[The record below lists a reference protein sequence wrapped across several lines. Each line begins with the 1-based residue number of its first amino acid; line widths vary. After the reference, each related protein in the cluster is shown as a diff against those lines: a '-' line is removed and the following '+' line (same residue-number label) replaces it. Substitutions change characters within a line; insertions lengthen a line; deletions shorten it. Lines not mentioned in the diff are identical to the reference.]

1 MKMKMSRLSA
11 IRVPIDTTPA
21 EERAALAANVRRLMR
36 ADRYVYFKAI
46 EQSNGVEVVV
56 DGQTLVM
63 ASSNDYLG
71 LTHDRRVIAAATK
84 AMRRWGSGPGGSRF
98 LCGNITLHHEL
109 EANLAD
115 FVGKAGAIVHPTGF
129 LTNAGVI
136 ACLAR
141 PGDVLLCDRECH
153 ASILAGCR
161 LAGVR
166 MVSYKGEKEHAAQ
179 DALERLRAKPDTG
192 RVFLITEG
200 LFSMSGRVTDLAA
213 LARLRAIDPE
223 LFLYVDDAHGL
234 GVMGHGRTT
243 AHQFKVVKQVD
254 MIMGTFS
261 KALASIGG
269 FVATDDRN
277 LLTFIQH
284 DSRTH
289 IFSAG
294 LPAANAAA
302 ALKSLE
308 IIRAEPQRV
317 ERLWKNARTAQARL
331 RKLGLPVKE
340 SNSPINSIHI
350 GEEMAAFDFS
360 RDLFRQGVFALP
372 AIYPAVPKGQ
382 AILRVVFTSKH
393 TRKHVNKVLEAIAE
407 TARRFHLIEK

>member
-1 MKMKMSRLSA
+1 MNKLS
-11 IRVPIDTTPA
+11 VLKTPA
-21 EERAALAANVRRLMR
+21 ECYSAAEQAALAASVRRLMR

-46 EQSNGVEVVV
+46 EQSNGVEAVV
-56 DGQTLVM
+56 DGQPLIMV
-63 ASSNDYLG
+63 SSNDYLG

-84 AMRRWGSGPGGSRF
+84 AIRRWGSGPGGSRF
-98 LCGNITLHHEL
+98 LCGNLTLHHEL
-109 EANLAD
+109 EESLAD
-115 FVGKAGAIVHPTGF
+115 FVGKAGALVHPTGF

-192 RVFLITEG
+192 RIFLITEG

-213 LARLRAIDPE
+213 LTQLRSIDPK
-223 LFLYVDDAHGL
+223 LFIYVDDAHGL
-234 GVMGHGRTT
+234 GVMGGGRTT
-243 AHQFKVVKQVD
+243 AHQFNAVKKID
-254 MIMGTFS
+254 MVMGTFS

-317 ERLWKNARTAQARL
+317 ERLWKNAHLAQAGL
-331 RKLGLPVKE
+331 RKLGLTLRE
-340 SNSPINSIHI
+340 TSSPINAIVV
-350 GEEMAAFDFS
+350 GDEMAAFDFS
-360 RDLFRQGVFALP
+360 QDLFRKGVFALP

-393 TRKHVNKVLEAIAE
+393 SRKHINKVLEAIAE
-407 TARRFHLIEK
+407 TARRFRLIEK